1 MALSAVVRRMN
12 ADRPED
18 APSPWRDS
26 DGRDAVPHGFRA
38 TFSTWVDDTR
48 PEEREA
54 AEKALAHEISNRVS
68 GTYRRSDLFDR
79 RVPLMCGWTDHCV
92 GGAANLAKIVR
103 RSDPAAGF
111 ADSEIQSS
119 DPIGTP

>member
-1 MALSAVVRRMN
+1 MRRLN
-12 ADRPED
+12 AGRPDD
-18 APSPWRDS
+18 APSPWRDP

-54 AEKALAHEISNRVS
+54 AEKALAHEVSNRVS

-79 RVPLMCGWTDHCV
+79 RVPLMRAWGDQCA

-103 RSDPAAGF
+103 RSDLAAGF
-111 ADSEIQSS
+111 ADSETQSS
-119 DPIGTP
+119 DPVGIL